1 MTVSRLVPFATTVFA
16 EMSALAARI
25 GAINLGQG
33 YPDEN
38 GPAAMLDV
46 ARQAIADGLNQYPPG
61 IGMVELREAI
71 AADRRKY
78 GTSYDPAREVLVTV
92 GATEAIAAAVIG
104 LVEPGDEVLLI
115 EPYYDSYGPV
125 IAMAQARRTTVS

>member
-71 AADRRKY
+71 AADRRKVSRSSP
-78 GTSYDPAREVLVTV
+78 GKPAR
-92 GATEAIAAAVIG
+92 
-104 LVEPGDEVLLI
+104 
-115 EPYYDSYGPV
+115 
-125 IAMAQARRTTVS
+125 